1 MLLDFRDYGGL
12 VFWVWE
18 LLMCGLLLQEGGD
31 GSFVDV
37 GIGIWMAGAWE
48 EKGEGGWE
56 GGREGGREVGGG
68 G

>member
-1 MLLDFRDYGGL
+1 
-12 VFWVWE
+12 
-18 LLMCGLLLQEGGD
+18 MCGLLLQEGGD